1 MLDTKGRAF
10 VRPRSEGFIMQG
22 ATSNSR
28 ACLVRSRWIRPAV
41 DIAMALVYV
50 LQMVPH
56 QTGGWYHELAGIAFA
71 VLLVVHHALNARW
84 LRAELRRRDWLP
96 IALDVALLACV
107 VGMAVSGM
115 LMARHVRLLRLEGV
129 AHATRPLHACLTYVG
144 LMLMALHAGMH
155 LPRRALDRLPAVAK
169 VVGAAVVV
177 GLGCYA
183 FIRLDAPT
191 KLTLGMSFPDGVTPL
206 PMLVARHVLLA
217 GPFVLLGVVIAH
229 KRERRV
235 RK

>member
-1 MLDTKGRAF
+1 
-10 VRPRSEGFIMQG
+10 MQD
-22 ATSNSR
+22 ATSKR
-28 ACLVRSRWIRPAV
+28 RVRLARSHWIRPAV

-56 QTGGWYHELAGIAFA
+56 KTGGWYHELAGIAFA
-71 VLLVVHHALNARW
+71 ILLVCHHALNARW

-96 IALDVALLACV
+96 IALDVALLVCV

-144 LMLMALHAGMH
+144 LMLVAVHAGMH
-155 LPRRALDRLPAVAK
+155 LPRRALDRLPAAAK
-169 VVGAAVVV
+169 VAGAAVVV
-177 GLGCYA
+177 ALGCYA
-183 FIRLDAPT
+183 FMRLDVLT
-191 KLTLGMSFPDGVTPL
+191 KLSLGMSFPDGVTPL
-206 PMLVARHVLLA
+206 LMLVVRHVLLA
-217 GPFVLLGVVIAH
+217 GPCVLLGVVIAYT
-229 KRERRV
+229 RERRV